1 MCCSAK
7 PLQQQSSVARENGTV
22 LFSVDF
28 RKLSTTEHS
37 AYLRGHV
44 LATSSVLLQALK
56 LVPVPPEVSGTGF
69 RLTSHCCRNYSTCTK
84 GTTGQVVLTSTG
96 TQFF

>member
-44 LATSSVLLQALK
+44 LATSSTLLAICYGKWEQRLSHLLFEGLHLLLHQESLK
-56 LVPVPPEVSGTGF
+56 
-69 RLTSHCCRNYSTCTK
+69 RLI
-84 GTTGQVVLTSTG
+84 
-96 TQFF
+96 FI